1 LALRKYE
8 SEKKLPSFYIFGY
21 LWQLRIESGKFF
33 VKLFL
38 NFRIFLA
45 KKLKKNTRF
54 SQFEKKNQHL
64 IKIRPQKNP
73 GFTVLTTMCFQF
85 SMLNGFRVV
94 VDVEGPFN

>member
-1 LALRKYE
+1 MKVKKNYHPSIFLATCGNLG
-8 SEKKLPSFYIFGY
+8 LNLVSFLLNF
-21 LWQLRIESGKFF
+21 
-33 VKLFL
+33 FL

-64 IKIRPQKNP
+64 IKIRPEKNP